1 MSRSKFP
8 AAITPND
15 LLMTA
20 PPPSDREPVHHR
32 TRRAAG
38 CAAFV
43 VLALLCAALF
53 TWARWAPRSHKQH
66 GLELVGELKSG
77 AYKHIRW
84 LNNRIANTPT
94 KTAKTHCEDLRVLL
108 LDESMSADRAG
119 HPLADKGGAYS
130 KLTHTQKEART
141 PGIYGHMCKKK
152 RVKSDVFERKT

>member
-20 PPPSDREPVHHR
+20 PPPSDREPVPHR

-38 CAAFV
+38 CAAFF

-53 TWARWAPRSHKQH
+53 TWARWAPRSHEQ
-66 GLELVGELKSG
+66 
-77 AYKHIRW
+77 R
-84 LNNRIANTPT
+84 
-94 KTAKTHCEDLRVLL
+94 
-108 LDESMSADRAG
+108 

-130 KLTHTQKEART
+130 QLDRAQKEART
-141 PGIYGHMCKKK
+141 LGIYGYICE
-152 RVKSDVFERKT
+152 SEVFERKTTMCKFSS